1 LDPIEEYSHT
11 GPPFRCS
18 ITGGEVYRG
27 CAAPDLLGSYF
38 YADFC
43 SGEIWSLEVEN
54 GVAINVVE
62 RSAELD
68 PPGAL
73 SINDITSFGRDA
85 DGEIYIVDRGGE
97 IFKIVPDGPAAACPA
112 ALPAAAVPGRV
123 TLVLAL
129 LLAASLTLAIRATN
143 R

>member
-1 LDPIEEYSHT
+1 MKHQQLFLRTEAVLEEPCGH
-11 GPPFRCS
+11 
-18 ITGGEVYRG
+18 
-27 CAAPDLLGSYF
+27 
-38 YADFC
+38 
-43 SGEIWSLEVEN
+43 
-54 GVAINVVE
+54 
-62 RSAELD
+62 
-68 PPGAL
+68 
-73 SINDITSFGRDA
+73 SFGRDA

-97 IFKIVPDGPAAACPA
+97 VFKIVPDGPAAACPA